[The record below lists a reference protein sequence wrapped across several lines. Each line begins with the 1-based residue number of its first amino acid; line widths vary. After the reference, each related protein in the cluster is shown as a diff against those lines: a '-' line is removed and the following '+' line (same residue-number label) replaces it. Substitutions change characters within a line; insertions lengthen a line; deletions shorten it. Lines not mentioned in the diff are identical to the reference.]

1 MLQKYLG
8 AHTIVLASGSP
19 RRQQFFKDLQ
29 IPFEV
34 RLKPVDEIYPSHLK
48 GAEISDYLAVLKA
61 QALITDL
68 APKEILITSDT
79 VVWHQQKS
87 LAKPENKNEAYAML
101 KSLSNNQHQV
111 ITSVCF
117 TTIDQQQVQR
127 YSTDVRFKK
136 LTDEE
141 IWYYIEQYSPFD
153 KAGSY
158 GIQEW
163 IGHIGIT
170 EIKGSYNSVM
180 GLPTHI
186 LYKTLMAMVSSQ

>member
-117 TTIDQQQVQR
+117 TTIDQQQVQH